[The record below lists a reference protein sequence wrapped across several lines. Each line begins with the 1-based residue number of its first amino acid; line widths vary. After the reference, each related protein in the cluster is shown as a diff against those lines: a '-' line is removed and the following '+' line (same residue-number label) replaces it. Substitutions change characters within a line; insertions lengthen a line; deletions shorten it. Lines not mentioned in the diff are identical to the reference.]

1 MTENKSVVCRASRA
15 FGIKNS
21 TYTPLLL
28 FGAIQRLENG
38 SGRNGEF

>member
-15 FGIKNS
+15 CGIKNS
-21 TYTPLLL
+21 TYTLLLL

-38 SGRNGEF
+38 SGTNCGF